1 MSTTVTTGKVRFS
14 YLQVFEAKAIGG
26 KGEPMRSVSLII
38 SKEDKATLSRVRAAI
53 DEAIELGKGKKF
65 GGKIPKKLRNPLR
78 DGDEEKEDEA
88 YEAAFFITAKNKNKV
103 GVVDAD
109 LNPIIDQTEAY
120 SGCYG
125 RANITFFPYEFEGT
139 YGIGCSLNMIQV
151 LEPGEPLGGAII
163 TAESAFGT
171 KDEMW

>member
-14 YLQVFEAKAIGG
+14 FLNVFEAKAIGG
-26 KGEPMRSVSLII
+26 KGEPVRSVSLII
-38 SKEDKATLSRVRAAI
+38 SKKDKTTVSRLQAAI
-53 DEAIELGKGKKF
+53 DEAIEIGVGKKF
-65 GGKIPKKLRNPLR
+65 GGKIPKKLKKPLR

-88 YEAAFFITAKNKNKV
+88 YENAFFVTAKNKNKV

-109 LNPIIDQTEAY
+109 LNEIIDKTEAY

-163 TAESAFGT
+163 TAESAFG
-171 KDEMW
+171 KSEEMW

>member
-14 YLQVFEAKAIGG
+14 YLNVFEAKAIGG
-26 KGEPMRSVSLII
+26 KGEPVRSVSLII
-38 SKEDKATLSRVRAAI
+38 SKKDKTTVSRLRAAI
-53 DEAIELGKGKKF
+53 DAAIEIGVSKKF
-65 GGKIPKKLRNPLR
+65 GGKIPKKLKNPLR

-88 YEAAFFITAKNKNKV
+88 YENSFFITAKNKNKV

-109 LNPIIDQTEAY
+109 LNEIIDKTEAY
-120 SGCYG
+120 SGCFG

-163 TAESAFGT
+163 TAESAFGEV
-171 KDEMW
+171 DIF